1 MPETNTPKTL
11 NKPDGNLRWVICSLL
26 FFSVA
31 INYLDRLTI
40 SVLKTPLSEQFGWS
54 NSDYGYITGAFS
66 FAYAFGYLFGGRLSD
81 RWGVKK
87 ALPYFVGAWSLFA
100 GLHGLCAFLD
110 LDETITAIAPEIR
123 TAFPYLVISFVTVP
137 MTAAGFIYGRIALG
151 LCQGGNFP
159 AAIKTVAEWF
169 PVRERA
175 TATGWFN
182 AGSNVGAVACP
193 FIVSYLY
200 AAVGFQLTFYITGA
214 VGLVWVIAWKA
225 LYRPPEEHP
234 KLSPSELA
242 YIRDGQP
249 ESEEKPPQ
257 VPWISLLG
265 YRAAWAYLIA
275 SILAGPAWG
284 FYQFFVPDFL
294 QQVFSLDQ
302 GDTAKATASFFL
314 VATAGGVLGGWFAGK
329 LLAKG
334 WSLNKARKTALL
346 VCALCVVPIYF
357 APFVPSVWMAIAIVG
372 IAGSAH
378 QGWSANL
385 FSVVGDTMPREAIS
399 SVVGMGGFAAYMT
412 GGFVNI
418 ITGAILDK
426 TGSYISVFAY
436 FSGMYILSLIAIQ
449 ILVPV
454 IGRKSKATN

>member
-1 MPETNTPKTL
+1 M
-11 NKPDGNLRWVICSLL
+11 NKPTGSFRWIICVLL
-26 FFSVA
+26 FFSVL

-40 SVLKTPLSEQFGWS
+40 SVLKGPLSEMFGWS

-100 GLHGLCAFLD
+100 GLHGLVVFLD
-110 LDETITAIAPEIR
+110 MEASIKAIAPQIT

-159 AAIKTVAEWF
+159 SAIKTVAEWF
-169 PVRERA
+169 PLKERA
-175 TATGWFN
+175 LATGWFN
-182 AGSNVGAVACP
+182 TGSNVGAMLCP
-193 FIVSYLY
+193 LIVSFLF
-200 AAVGFQLTFYITGA
+200 AKLGFQATFYITGA
-214 VGLVWVIAWKA
+214 VGFVWVIAWKM
-225 LYRPPEEHP
+225 LYRAPEEHSR
-234 KLSPSELA
+234 LSSEELA
-242 YIRDGQP
+242 YIQDGQP
-249 ESEEKPPQ
+249 AVEEKPKQ
-257 VPWISLLG
+257 VPWIKLLG
-265 YRAAWAYLIA
+265 YKAAWAYLIA

-284 FYQFFVPDFL
+284 FYQFFIPDFL
-294 QQVFSLDQ
+294 QKGFSLSLAETS
-302 GDTAKATASFFL
+302 GWTSAFFV

-329 LLAKG
+329 LMAKG

-357 APFVPSVWMAIAIVG
+357 APYVPAVWMAVIIAGV
-372 IAGSAH
+372 AGSAH

-385 FSVVGDTMPREAIS
+385 FSVVADTMPRETVS
-399 SVVGMGGFAAYMT
+399 SIVGMGGFAAYMT

-418 ITGAILDK
+418 ITGGILDK
-426 TGSYISVFAY
+426 TGSYVLVFAY
-436 FSGMYILSLIAIQ
+436 FSGMYLLSLLAIQ
-449 ILVPV
+449 LLVPV
-454 IGRKSKATN
+454 IGGGSKT